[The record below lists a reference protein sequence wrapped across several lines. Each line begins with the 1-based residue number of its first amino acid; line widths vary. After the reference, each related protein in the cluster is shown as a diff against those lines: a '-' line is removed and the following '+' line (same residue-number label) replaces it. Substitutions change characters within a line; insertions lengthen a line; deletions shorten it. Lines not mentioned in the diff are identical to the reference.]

1 MYWMVH
7 NTTDTETD
15 SFMYLWFLNCSG
27 NKNEHGKNMTDCK
40 NDKLSDLS
48 DTYAKYYSPT
58 EHLAVKFI
66 VLFKVESFSNTV

>member
-1 MYWMVH
+1 MNVYWMIY

-15 SFMYLWFLNCSG
+15 SFMYLRFLHCSG
-27 NKNEHGKNMTDCK
+27 NKNERGKNMTDCENEK
-40 NDKLSDLS
+40 LS

-58 EHLAVKFI
+58 EHLAVKII

>member
-1 MYWMVH
+1 MCLMIR

-15 SFMYLWFLNCSG
+15 SFMYLRFLHCSG
-27 NKNEHGKNMTDCK
+27 NKNEYGKNMTDCE
-40 NDKLSDLS
+40 NDKLS

-58 EHLAVKFI
+58 EHLAVKII